1 MANIS
6 SEGIQAFQ
14 DYKLRGAGT
23 YLIYQLANNGQI
35 EVTTKGTEQKEW
47 DAFVYELPSDKAC
60 WAVKSFHY
68 ETKEGG
74 KRSKC
79 LLIQVPTMLY
89 SLLILYSGFL
99 RMPIRRTK

>member
-1 MANIS
+1 MATVS
-6 SEGIQAFQ
+6 SEALQTFQ
-14 DYKLRGAGT
+14 DYKLRGSGS
-23 YLIYQLANNGQI
+23 YLIYQLTGNGQI

-47 DAFVYELPSDKAC
+47 QAFVAELPVDKAC

-79 LLIQVPTMLY
+79 LLIQVTNH
-89 SLLILYSGFL
+89 LLLNFDTSVDSNSRQQKG
-99 RMPIRRTK
+99 